1 MNNEQLKQAIQQV
14 VKTNG
19 RNEITGANLQSVLID
34 MVNALGAGYQFA
46 GVAVPG
52 TTPVTGDQ
60 RIFYLAGAGDY
71 SSGFGSDKVV
81 PPGSIGVL
89 LYDTGWRL
97 SLIAVSSGGSG
108 GGMTVET
115 FSGILLQAQ
124 ADTYYRADAAVDN
137 LTVQLP
143 AVEGNDVKSVI
154 LGITTGS
161 SPVLSFTAAD
171 GKAIR
176 YVDGYLIKALTS
188 YEINI
193 MYNGLTWTVAYVVIA
208 SN

>member
-1 MNNEQLKQAIQQV
+1 MNYEQLKQAIQQV
-14 VKTNG
+14 FRSNG
-19 RNEITGANLQSVLID
+19 RNEIKGTNSQAVLMD

-52 TTPVTGDQ
+52 MTPVAGDQ
-60 RIFYLAGAGDY
+60 KIFYLAGAGNY
-71 SSGFGSDKVV
+71 SPGFGSDKVV

-89 LYDTGWRL
+89 TYDTSWSL
-97 SLIAVSSGGSG
+97 SLIAVSSGGG
-108 GGMTVET
+108 GGMAVET

-143 AVEGNDVKSVI
+143 AMAGNEVKSVI

-161 SPVLSFTAAD
+161 NPVLSFTAAD
-171 GKAIR
+171 GKTIR

>member
-1 MNNEQLKQAIQQV
+1 MNNEQLKQAIQSV
-14 VKTNG
+14 VKPNG
-19 RNEITGANLQSVLID
+19 RNEITGANLQSVLLD

-46 GVAVPG
+46 GVAFPG
-52 TTPVTGDQ
+52 MTPTAGDQ
-60 RIFYLAGAGDY
+60 RNFYLAGAGNY
-71 SSGFGSDKVV
+71 SPGFGSDKVV

-89 LYDTGWRL
+89 MYDTSWSL
-97 SLIAVSSGGSG
+97 SLIAVSSGGG
-108 GGMTVET
+108 GGMAVET

-143 AVEGNDVKSVI
+143 ATESNEVKSVV